1 MPGPRCTVISGTPL
15 AALGFPLSRDDHTA
29 YLSSTTDYMYDPV
42 DRLAKAV
49 KTGNGTGTETYVHD
63 DNANVVNQTVQ
74 GITTA
79 FNYDRD
85 RLLTATT
92 SGATANYNY
101 DPFGRQES
109 VTTHWRSDRPAEHG
123 RRFRPRHQVREGGQH
138 RGAEGDHVHLR
149 LLPAPVMAGQ
159 RCRPGRPGRQRPCQM
174 PRRHTAPA
182 GQL

>member
-29 YLSSTTDYMYDPV
+29 YLSSTTV

-63 DNANVVNQTVQ
+63 DNANVINQTVQ

-101 DPFGRQES
+101 DPFGFVAES
-109 VTTHWRSDRPAEHG
+109 RVLAQILGSGHG
-123 RRFRPRHQVREGGQH
+123 GCSRTFSEAGGQVAWS
-138 RGAEGDHVHLR
+138 RK
-149 LLPAPVMAGQ
+149 
-159 RCRPGRPGRQRPCQM
+159 CS
-174 PRRHTAPA
+174 
-182 GQL
+182 